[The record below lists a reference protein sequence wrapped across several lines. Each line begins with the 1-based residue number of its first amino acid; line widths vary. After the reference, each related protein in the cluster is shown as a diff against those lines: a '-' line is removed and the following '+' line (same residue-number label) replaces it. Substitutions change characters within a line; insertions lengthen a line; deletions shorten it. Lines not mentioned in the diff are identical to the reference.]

1 MIASVIAI
9 QPIFFPVD
17 FQNAFIDTV
26 AESADERAEIAA
38 VVQIA
43 VQRIVS
49 EKDVAFFPVFIG
61 KNDALQYAA
70 VR

>member
-1 MIASVIAI
+1 MIASVVAI
-9 QPIFFPVD
+9 QPIFFAVD

-43 VQRIVS
+43 IQRIVS
-49 EKDVAFFPVFIG
+49 EQDVAFFPVFIG